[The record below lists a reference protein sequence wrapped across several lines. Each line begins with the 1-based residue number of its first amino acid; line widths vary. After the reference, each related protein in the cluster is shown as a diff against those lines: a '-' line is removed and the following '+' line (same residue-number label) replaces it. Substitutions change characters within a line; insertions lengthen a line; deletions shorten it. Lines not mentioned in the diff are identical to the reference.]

1 MAQAQVFPSRID
13 AWLAVVLLL
22 AMAAALASVFVSAGA
37 GTLVG
42 WTAAVLTA
50 LIGVGL
56 PLWLLL
62 ATRYTLQ
69 GDALLVQSGP
79 FRWRVPLAEIRSV
92 TPTSNP
98 LSSPALSLQRLRI
111 DYGRGRW
118 LMISPRDREQFLQA
132 LEAARGG
139 RS

>member
-42 WTAAVLTA
+42 WTAAVFTA
-50 LIGVGL
+50 LIGIGL

-92 TPTSNP
+92 TPTNNP

>member
-1 MAQAQVFPSRID
+1 MEQAQVFPSRID